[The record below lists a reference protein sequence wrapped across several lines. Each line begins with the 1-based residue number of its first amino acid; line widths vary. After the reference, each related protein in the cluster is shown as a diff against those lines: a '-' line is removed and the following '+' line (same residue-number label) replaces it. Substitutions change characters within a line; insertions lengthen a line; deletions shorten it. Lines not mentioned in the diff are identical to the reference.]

1 MTKDK
6 VQTLEDSMSPAQR
19 SLRARIGA
27 YSLHATHDGKETT
40 AKARAAFLARFER
53 DVDPDGVLDPA
64 ERAKRA
70 DAALKAHMAR
80 MALGRAKARATR
92 KATKSPKN

>member
-1 MTKDK
+1 MSAP
-6 VQTLEDSMSPAQR
+6 LDSMSPAQR
-19 SLRARIGA
+19 RLRARIGA

-53 DVDPDGVLDPA
+53 EVDPDNALEPA

-70 DAALKAHMAR
+70 DAALKAHMSR
-80 MALGRAKARATR
+80 MALGRVKARATR
-92 KATKSPKN
+92 EADAPSKG